1 MDSGYD
7 LEVLIAL
14 MMFWMWEQRKVS
26 SRMCPRI
33 FAGAI
38 RLVNHS
44 SVSPPLRRLAVV
56 IL

>member
-14 MMFWMWEQRKVS
+14 MMFWRWEQRKVS